1 MSTSDSAL
9 VLVSNRGP
17 ATFERDDD
25 GELVARRGGG
35 GLVTALTGL
44 VNHRDALWIASA
56 MSDEDAEASAS
67 RGGGSFDCD
76 VEGTS
81 YRIRLVE
88 SDPDAYDAFYN
99 VMANPMLWFI
109 QHYLWDLSNAPD
121 IRRNEVEAYEHGYV
135 VVNNDLANAV
145 LDEIKD
151 DEEAVVMLHDY
162 HLYTAPRTIRRAR
175 PDVFL
180 HHFIHIPWTQPDSWR
195 VLPRDIREDIY
206 EGILANDIVSFHTRH
221 YRSNFLL
228 CCRELFDLDV
238 DEKAGV
244 VRIDDRE
251 VWVRAYPL
259 PISAE
264 TFAKS
269 AQRPTVHQYEREI
282 LRRRREHMILRV
294 DRADLS
300 KNVLRGFT
308 AFDLF
313 LDQHPEFLEQVT
325 FIAHMVPSRQ
335 DVPEYQEYLERI
347 EALVAVVNH
356 RHGTTDW
363 MPIDLKLRENLEE
376 AIAAYKHYDLLIVN
390 AMFDGMNLVAKEGP
404 LVNERHGVSLL
415 SENTGAHEEL
425 GEFALSVNPFDV
437 QEQAD
442 AIYKALTMSA
452 EERSWRA
459 EGLKKIVTARD
470 PGDWV
475 DDQLRDI
482 EAKRQG
488 KHPQESDG
496 AFGVAEEVAD
506 EMGAAD

>member
-1 MSTSDSAL
+1 MNQDTPL

-17 ATFERDDD
+17 ATFEHDDS
-25 GELVARRGGG
+25 GNLVATRGGG

-44 VNHRDALWIASA
+44 VNHRDALWVASA
-56 MSDEDAEASAS
+56 MSDADAEASREHDGKA
-67 RGGGSFDCD
+67 FEAD

-81 YRIRLVE
+81 YRVRLVE

-99 VMANPMLWFI
+99 VIANPMLWFI

-121 IRRNEVEAYEHGYV
+121 IRENEVRAYEQGYV
-135 VVNNDLANAV
+135 RVNEDLAGAV
-145 LDEIKD
+145 LDEID
-151 DEEAVVMLHDY
+151 GMDEVVVMLHDY
-162 HLYTAPRTIRRAR
+162 HLYTAPREIRKAR
-175 PDVFL
+175 PDAFL
-180 HHFIHIPWTQPDSWR
+180 HHFIHIPWTQPDYWR
-195 VLPRDIREDIY
+195 VLPRHIREDIY
-206 EGILANDIVSFHTRH
+206 EGILANDIVAFHTQH
-221 YRSNFLL
+221 YKRNFLL
-228 CCRELFDLDV
+228 CCRELFDLEV
-238 DEKAGV
+238 DEENGR
-244 VRIDDRE
+244 VRIDDRD

-264 TFAKS
+264 TFAKN
-269 AQRPTVHQYEREI
+269 AQRPRVHEYEREVQ
-282 LRRRREHMILRV
+282 RRRRDHLILRV

-313 LDQHPEFLEQVT
+313 LEQHPEFLEQVT
-325 FIAHMVPSRQ
+325 FIAHLVPSRQ
-335 DVPEYQEYLERI
+335 DVPEYAEYLEKI

-442 AIYKALTMSA
+442 AIHKALTMSA
-452 EERSWRA
+452 QERSDRA
-459 EGLKKIVTARD
+459 EGLKRIVTARN

-482 EAKRQG
+482 DAKRQG
-488 KHPQESDG
+488 MRPEERD
-496 AFGVAEEVAD
+496 AEA
-506 EMGAAD
+506 